1 MVVKAPKVK
10 PTPESPES
18 ISARK
23 RAEAEAEKN
32 LIGETRR
39 GVTAETAAILR
50 RFGIKAAMSGSPSA
64 AGAVFGGGGFSGG
77 GGGGSY
83 NPGAYVGGF
92 AGGGNGGSRGGN
104 VSREAD

>member
-10 PTPESPES
+10 PTPESPEAVA
-18 ISARK
+18 ARK
-23 RAEAEAEKN
+23 RAEAEAEKS

-77 GGGGSY
+77 GGGSY

-104 VSREAD
+104 VSREVD